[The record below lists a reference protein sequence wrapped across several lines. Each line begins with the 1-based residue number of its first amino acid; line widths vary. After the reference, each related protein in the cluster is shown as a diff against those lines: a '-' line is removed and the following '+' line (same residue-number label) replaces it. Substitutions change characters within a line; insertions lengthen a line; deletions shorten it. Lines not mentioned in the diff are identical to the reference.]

1 MGGGVI
7 VSTTPLYN
15 FLSLPGSDNLNAIRR
30 DHVKVETFDFHFLSL
45 LGLCSTFGFTY
56 FQVNLLLFLENSIFF
71 FTWPRPWH
79 MDVPGSGV
87 GSELQL

>member
-1 MGGGVI
+1 M
-7 VSTTPLYN
+7 STTPLYN
-15 FLSLPGSDNLNAIRR
+15 FLSLPGSDNLSAIRR

-71 FTWPRPWH
+71 FYLATPMAYGCSWVR
-79 MDVPGSGV
+79 D
-87 GSELQL
+87 